1 MDILLIDPPL
11 FSLKNLSTRRAY
23 CIGLTSLAAYLREE
37 GVDSAILSGDTLVPI
52 SSGNSFT
59 SLIPDWLKKSAKDV
73 TSLQKTSE
81 ENTNNKDFLVW
92 QRLVSKVRQ
101 ISPLA
106 VGIPYISPLKA
117 VADRIAGLIKE
128 VNPDIKVIAGAF
140 HSTFCPEDV
149 LRNPDVDFV
158 VRGEGEIPLLALIR
172 EIKHDSPKWENVPGI
187 HYRDSDGQIKSNP
200 SVALIENLDQLP
212 FPARDLVLDCDYKQF
227 NNHSLI
233 TNRGCPYKC
242 TFCSDKKLWGGI
254 VRRRSVPNVI
264 EEIKLLKN
272 IYDINY
278 IDIVDGTFTYDRQYI
293 QSFCR
298 AMIDNE
304 FGINWGC
311 TARYDNLDK
320 ELLALMKKA
329 GCYGIY
335 VGLESGSNKIL
346 ESMVKKETVERNIEV
361 SKMIYDSGL
370 MQVTSVLLGV
380 PDEEKEDIEKT
391 IEVMRRIK
399 TDFFDVNNYI
409 PLPGTPL
416 YDAMSVEE
424 KQAINWQKIGYK
436 SAEGFFS
443 KRLTREELHE
453 YQSEA
458 RDIAD
463 SLRRRSI
470 VRLAVKMAAN
480 SVARVF
486 R

>member
-1 MDILLIDPPL
+1 MDVLLIDPPL
-11 FSLKNLSTRRAY
+11 YSLKGLSTRRAY
-23 CIGLTSLAAYLREE
+23 CIGLTSLAAYLRKE
-37 GVDSAILSGDTLVPI
+37 GLDSAVLSADVLAPG
-52 SSGNSFT
+52 SSGNFFT
-59 SLIPDWLKKSAKDV
+59 SLIPDWLKKSAQDLA
-73 TSLQKTSE
+73 SLQKTSE

-92 QRLVSKVRQ
+92 RRLVAKVRQ
-101 ISPLA
+101 IMPLA
-106 VGIPYISPLKA
+106 VGIPYISPLKTI
-117 VADRIAGLIKE
+117 ADRIAGLVKE

-140 HSTFCPEDV
+140 HSTFCPEEV
-149 LRNPDVDFV
+149 IRNPDVDFV

-172 EIKHDSPKWENVPGI
+172 EIKKDSPRWENVPGI
-187 HYRDSDGQIKSNP
+187 HYHDGDGRIKSNP
-200 SVALIENLDQLP
+200 SVALIDNLDQLP
-212 FPARDLVLDCDYKQF
+212 FPARDLVLGCDYHRF
-227 NNHSLI
+227 TNHSLI

-242 TFCSDKKLWGGI
+242 TFCCDKNLWGGI
-254 VRRRSVPNVI
+254 VRRRSMPNVI

-272 IYDINY
+272 TYDINY
-278 IDIVDGTFTYDRQYI
+278 IDIVDGTFTYDRQYV

-304 FGINWGC
+304 FGIKWGC

-329 GCYGIY
+329 GCYGMY
-335 VGLESGSNKIL
+335 VGLESGSNRIL
-346 ESMVKKETVERNIEV
+346 ESVAKKETVERNIEV
-361 SKMIYDSGL
+361 SKMIYDSGI
-370 MQVTSVLLGV
+370 MQITSVLLGV

-391 IEVMRRIK
+391 LEVMRSIK
-399 TDFFDVNNYI
+399 TDFLDVNNYI

-416 YDAMSVEE
+416 FDAMSVEE

-443 KRLTREELHE
+443 KRMTREELHR

-463 SLRRRSI
+463 SLRRTSI